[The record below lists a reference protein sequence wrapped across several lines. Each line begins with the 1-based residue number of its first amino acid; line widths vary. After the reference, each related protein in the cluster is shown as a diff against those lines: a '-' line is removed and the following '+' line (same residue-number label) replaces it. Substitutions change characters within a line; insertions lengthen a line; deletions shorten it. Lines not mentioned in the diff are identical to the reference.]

1 MTSTAELDSITGA
14 REAGFRLSDMLQVW
28 RALDIVWRSAP
39 RWTLANAVLVMI
51 LGVLPL
57 ASLYL
62 TKLIVDSVSRASGT
76 ASFGSTLTLIAMA
89 GGVALLAALFSSADK
104 VVSEAQAAQVLDG
117 IQDLLHSKSA
127 EVDLEYYENP
137 QYYDALHRAQED
149 APTRPMQIVR
159 SLVDMGQSG
168 ISLTA
173 MVALLFALNWA
184 LAAVLLVSVFPGV
197 LVRLKYA
204 NKIYKWQRGSTP
216 LERRAWYHHWM
227 LTSDEYA
234 KEVRLFDLGGLF
246 MSRYRDI
253 RNQLRREYLEIT
265 ARRSAV
271 ELLAQISAVIAVFGS
286 LAYVAYMAAQGA
298 ITLGDMVMYF
308 GAFQQGQASF
318 KGLLVGM
325 AGLYEDNLFLTSLYE
340 FLDLE
345 SKVREPDC
353 PMPLPDPVQGAIAFE
368 NVSFCYPNS
377 KKRVLD
383 GISLKIE
390 PGQAVALVGENG
402 SGKTTLVK
410 ILCRLYDPVEG
421 RVTLDGVDM
430 RDFKTSDLRRQMTVL
445 FQDFA
450 CYNLTAFENIWLGN
464 VFNAG
469 EAEVSQAAERSRADQ
484 VIKGLKHGYKTV
496 LGGWFEGG
504 ADLSIGE
511 WQKVAL
517 ARAFLRNAQIVVLD
531 EPTSSLDP
539 RAEDEIFEMFWKLIE
554 GKTAVIIS
562 HRLSTVKMADCIYF
576 LKDGKISQSGTH
588 HDLMALSGD
597 YARLFEI
604 QAKHYR

>member
-1 MTSTAELDSITGA
+1 MTSTGEIEGVTDA
-14 REAGFRLSDMLQVW
+14 RKAAFRLSDMLQIW
-28 RALDIVWRSAP
+28 RALDLVWRSAP
-39 RWTLANAVLVMI
+39 RLTMANAVLVLI

-62 TKLIVDSVSRASGT
+62 TKLIVDSVSRGSGT
-76 ASFGSTLTLIAMA
+76 ASFEGTLMLIAMA
-89 GGVALLAALFSSADK
+89 GGVALLIALCSSADK

-117 IQDLLHSKSA
+117 IQDLLHAKSA
-127 EVDLEYYENP
+127 EVDLEYYENS

-149 APTRPMQIVR
+149 APSRPMQIVR

-173 MVALLFALNWA
+173 MVALLFALNWG
-184 LAAVLLVSVFPGV
+184 LAGVLMVSVFPGV

-204 NKIYKWQRGSTP
+204 NKIYRWQRGSTP

-234 KEVRLFDLGGLF
+234 KEVRLFDLGDLF
-246 MSRYRDI
+246 KSRYREI
-253 RNQLRREYLEIT
+253 RNQLRREYLDIT
-265 ARRSAV
+265 AKRSAV

-286 LAYVAYMAAQGA
+286 LAYVAYRASQGT

-345 SKVREPDC
+345 PKVKEPES
-353 PMPLPDPVQGAIAFE
+353 PKPLPKPILGGIAFE
-368 NVSFCYPNS
+368 NVRFCYPNS
-377 KKRVLD
+377 NKRVLD

-410 ILCRLYDPVEG
+410 ILCRLYDPSAG
-421 RVTLDGVDM
+421 TVTLDGINL
-430 RDFKTSDLRRQMTVL
+430 RDFKISDLRRQMTVL

-464 VFNAG
+464 VSNAG
-469 EAEVSQAAERSRADQ
+469 DAEVSQAAERSQADQ
-484 VIKGLKHGYKTV
+484 VIKRLKHGYKTV

-517 ARAFLRNAQIVVLD
+517 ARAFLRDAQIVILD

-576 LKDGKISQSGTH
+576 LKDGKISERGTH
-588 HDLMALSGD
+588 QELMALSGD